1 MLGMPSADDPALSVG
16 RAPTESGYRVPSPGD
31 AKVLALRA
39 SILKP
44 ARSAYP
50 LVPCIDFP
58 VTAEM
63 RQAE

>member
-1 MLGMPSADDPALSVG
+1 MTLRFRLG
-16 RAPTESGYRVPSPGD
+16 RVPTGSGCLVPSLGG
-31 AKVLALRA
+31 AKVSALRA
-39 SILKP
+39 SVLTP

>member
-1 MLGMPSADDPALSVG
+1 MSLRFRLGRV
-16 RAPTESGYRVPSPGD
+16 PTGSGCRVPSPVG
-31 AKVLALRA
+31 AKVPALRA
-39 SILKP
+39 SILTP